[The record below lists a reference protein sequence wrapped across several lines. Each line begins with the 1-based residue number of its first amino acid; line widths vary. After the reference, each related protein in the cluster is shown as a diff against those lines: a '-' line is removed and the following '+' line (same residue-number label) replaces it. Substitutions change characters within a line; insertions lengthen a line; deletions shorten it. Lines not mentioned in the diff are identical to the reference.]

1 MGTPTEP
8 AKYFQEGHWFSVK
21 KGDWVDPTSE
31 IRMDVMGPRK
41 DKSDEE
47 LLDQTEQF
55 IEKIDAVERYRKESE
70 TAPIVNIVIHPVED
84 EPLEEDESEENV
96 AEVVESSAS
105 VNNVVAEE
113 DGKVDIVDA
122 EPYDYV
128 LKDDN
133 CEMED
138 EDKIDV
144 ESYYRE
150 NGYDTQTK
158 SEPAEDTQSIMSV
171 YTGVEGISKTVF
183 QAGEEVNDDLGFNS
197 VEEPYFRGSYKVMEG
212 GVVVDERVDED
223 VVSLKEVN
231 SKAGS
236 LRSIQSINHEKNKTG
251 SVKSIKSVRSEK
263 VINESVKSVK
273 NTRSG
278 RPSILENN
286 IFNVKDDDMK
296 ENDQVEGDLASVKGM
311 NSRSGS
317 VRSVQSVQSKKN
329 ETGSVKSIKSVHSK
343 KSLNGSIKSVK
354 SNNSGRPSILE
365 ESVFK
370 TGNIE
375 NEGDNI
381 SVKTLTEE
389 DIDSSKEKIKRVGS
403 VRSVKSG
410 LSEKD
415 LTPEESI
422 FKIQDVEIEGNGILS
437 SAQEEDGVVPSMDVN
452 SRSGSVRS
460 GKSVQSEKN
469 GTGSVKSIKSIRSE
483 KSSSGSIK
491 SVKVSIEDD
500 HASLK
505 GINSRSGSIRS
516 VQSVQSEKNGTGS
529 VKSIKSIRSGRVSI
543 LEDSIFKAP
552 EN

>member
-55 IEKIDAVERYRKESE
+55 IEKIDAVEQYRKESE

-84 EPLEEDESEENV
+84 EPLEEDESEENTL
-96 AEVVESSAS
+96 EVVESSAS
-105 VNNVVAEE
+105 VNNVVAEDE
-113 DGKVDIVDA
+113 DKVDIVDA

-133 CEMED
+133 CEMEN

-150 NGYDTQTK
+150 NGYNIQTK

-183 QAGEEVNDDLGFNS
+183 QAGEEVNDDPGFNN

-212 GVVVDERVDED
+212 GVVVDEQVDED

-231 SKAGS
+231 SKVGS
-236 LRSIQSINHEKNKTG
+236 VRSIQSINHEKNKTG
-251 SVKSIKSVRSEK
+251 SVKSIKNVRSEK

-329 ETGSVKSIKSVHSK
+329 ATGSVKSVH
-343 KSLNGSIKSVK
+343 
-354 SNNSGRPSILE
+354 SGRPSILE

-410 LSEKD
+410 FSEKN

-422 FKIQDVEIEGNGILS
+422 FKIQDVEIEGNGISS
-437 SAQEEDGVVPSMDVN
+437 SAQEEDEVVPSMDVN

-460 GKSVQSEKN
+460 KKSVQSENN
-469 GTGSVKSIKSIRSE
+469 GTGSVRSIKSVRSE
-483 KSSSGSIK
+483 KSLNGSIK

-516 VQSVQSEKNGTGS
+516 IQSVKSEKNGTGS